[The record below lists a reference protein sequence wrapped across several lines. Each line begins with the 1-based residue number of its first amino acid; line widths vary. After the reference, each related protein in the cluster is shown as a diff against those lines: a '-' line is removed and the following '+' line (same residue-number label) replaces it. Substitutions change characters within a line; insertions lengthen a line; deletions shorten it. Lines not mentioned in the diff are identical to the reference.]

1 MEVFFAVSLCGLAC
15 REEMD
20 KWAFFLLPTPHPLAL
35 LQLVMLLSYEAI
47 EVPSPQCSRH
57 LTPQWRRELSLCGL
71 AFELNIALL
80 LLPSAFQN
88 T

>member
-1 MEVFFAVSLCGLAC
+1 MENDGYKIIYFFGDKTMPVSMEVLFAVSLCGLAC

-47 EVPSPQCSRH
+47 EVPSPQCSD
-57 LTPQWRRELSLCGL
+57 T
-71 AFELNIALL
+71 
-80 LLPSAFQN
+80 
-88 T
+88 